1 MSDFIDIILSNRFY
15 MIMAACILSVIVFFV
30 IKKAIK
36 LFIYALI
43 ILIAFLAYIYFTDRS
58 VNSAITPVQKA
69 VKKAE
74 KIVK

>member
-1 MSDFIDIILSNRFY
+1 MSDFVDIILSNKFY
-15 MIMAACILSVIVFFV
+15 IIIAVCILSVIVFFV

-43 ILIAFLAYIYFTDRS
+43 ILIAFLAYIYFTGKS
-58 VNSAITPVQKA
+58 VTSNIAPVQKA

-74 KIVK
+74 RVVK